1 MGIIKQIYEIS
12 KKGMIMENDYELFSD
27 ESKLDFFIHM
37 AWIPEWHFIKIR
49 NYVNSLE
56 NFDGFC
62 EKIFQEK
69 LDDNA
74 TEDSVRDL
82 LIIEIIVSTMFLAD
96 SLASIAQACSSNPKN
111 IQKFMKEF
119 NTTAFYSKISSM
131 NSEYYAKILSLP
143 QIDHFSGDKK
153 EETIGSINNF
163 GHIMNEIKEYYF
175 LHLDLFNSYKHG
187 FRIFPINSLG
197 ENDEIISVVMYFS
210 KRQKQDEA
218 VIMRMDKSPH
228 KHLKIANEIQNIIR
242 TILKNHGN
250 KLKNPDCWEATIP
263 ERR

>member
-1 MGIIKQIYEIS
+1 MKY
-12 KKGMIMENDYELFSD
+12 KKGIIMENDYKLFSE
-27 ESKLDFFIHM
+27 ESKLDFFIRM

-49 NYVNSLE
+49 NYVKNLE
-56 NFDGFC
+56 NFDDFC
-62 EKIFQEK
+62 EDIFKEE

-82 LIIEIIVSTMFLAD
+82 LIIEIIVSTMFLAE

-119 NTTAFYSKISSM
+119 NATAFYSKISSM
-131 NSEYYAKILSLP
+131 NNEYYARILSLP

-153 EETIGSINNF
+153 DEIIASIKNV
-163 GHIMNEIKEYYF
+163 GDIMNEIKEYYF
-175 LHLDLFNSYKHG
+175 SHLDLFNSYKHG

-197 ENDEIISVVMYFS
+197 ENDEIVSVVMYFS

-218 VIMRMDKSPH
+218 VLIKMDKSPH
-228 KHLKIANEIQNIIR
+228 KHQKIANDIRNIIR
-242 TILKNHGN
+242 SIMKNHGN
-250 KLKNPDCWEATIP
+250 KLKNPDYWEATIP
-263 ERR
+263 E